1 MNRTLRVQGLQVK
14 RFENCK
20 FEDHKSNEPHIELY
34 EGFKR
39 EELYVVSSTVTRKK
53 KRALEE
59 RWL

>member
-1 MNRTLRVQGLQVK
+1 MK

-53 KRALEE
+53 KRAL
-59 RWL
+59 